1 MKAMP
6 FILFASLSLTP
17 AFGRITPPF
26 NSAVWSR
33 FMLVHPHRLPFC
45 PIQPTLMHLC
55 AINNDIG
62 APHATMMPEIQHSNK
77 TSFSYTQPGI
87 SSDVSLLSAEYIANM
102 VGFYSLWLMQ
112 NTLLWSWAARVHSQ
126 PKEGITEQWS
136 FEKQAWIE
144 RTRMWTFN
152 EWKQELVR
160 TKLVLTLHCAFY
172 SLVKLKQYHHNLQRQ
187 HDQRKNGNSIT

>member
-26 NSAVWSR
+26 NSAAWSR
-33 FMLVHPHRLPFC
+33 FMLVHPHWLPFC

-62 APHATMMPEIQHSNK
+62 APHATMMPEIQLSNK

-87 SSDVSLLSAEYIANM
+87 SSDVSLPSAECIANM

-112 NTLLWSWAARVHSQ
+112 NTLLWSRAARVHSQ

-144 RTRMWTFN
+144 NQNVNIQW
-152 EWKQELVR
+152 
-160 TKLVLTLHCAFY
+160 
-172 SLVKLKQYHHNLQRQ
+172 VKTGAHEDKAGVNPPLCFLFFGQAKTI
-187 HDQRKNGNSIT
+187 S